1 MISSRRDSITK
12 PHAVVVYYETP
23 ETPTGRPV
31 KMKEA
36 SFSDGYCKNI
46 KTSQCVWFPR
56 EFTAMLWAS
65 SKHQVEV

>member
-1 MISSRRDSITK
+1 MISSRHDSITK
-12 PHAVVVYYETP
+12 PHAVVVHYETP

-46 KTSQCVWFPR
+46 KTSQCV
-56 EFTAMLWAS
+56 
-65 SKHQVEV
+65 